1 MQLIRHQPSIFDKFK
16 ESQKCKDISQ
26 VELKDSITDM
36 LQKAT
41 ILVRGEREMDALLL
55 KVQVDA
61 IYNDLIHIHAWL
73 TQAELNH
80 LFSEGLR
87 GKYGEFFGI
96 NYKTVCEWI
105 IAYRDSPER
114 KSYLESKSKVPE
126 LPPPKM
132 TQEQKEQDDRDF
144 VNYNHELHKK
154 CPLKLQMIPVILYKI
169 LYRNGKVNLS
179 EEDKE
184 DIREQAKEL
193 FTLMK
198 KDGTIDEY
206 MIQNLDEQKSIDN
219 LAKRLAIRHIFNTNE
234 RIF

>member
-1 MQLIRHQPSIFDKFK
+1 MSQLTIYNAGKFEK
-16 ESQKCKDISQ
+16 LAESPKVTKVPTLKSDI
-26 VELKDSITDM
+26 LDM
-36 LQKAT
+36 LQKAS
-41 ILVRGEREMDALLL
+41 ILNGGTKDPDYAVLDVHVE
-55 KVQVDA
+55 A
-61 IYNDLIHIHAWL
+61 IYTDLIHIHSWL

-114 KSYLESKSKVPE
+114 KSYLESKTKVVE
-126 LPPPKM
+126 LPPPVM
-132 TQEQKEQDDRDF
+132 TQDQKDQDDRDF

-169 LYRNGKVNLS
+169 LYKNGKINFTD
-179 EEDKE
+179 EEKE

-193 FTLMK
+193 FTMMK

-206 MIQNLDEQKSIDN
+206 MLQNLDEQKSIDN
-219 LAKRLAIRHIFNTNE
+219 LAKRIAIRNIFNSNDK
-234 RIF
+234 IF